1 MNAIYTDLHIHTSEN
16 ADKLNSNYDVDTLI
30 KHIKAYSGVECTDIL
45 ISLTDHNV
53 VNKNAYTKLI
63 NSSDI
68 NVLLGVEL
76 HVRNY
81 PKCKPYHCHIYFD
94 ISRDCILENIDSING
109 ILKTLYK
116 NKCMVTVDDCIPSL
130 EEISKSFDKYD
141 YLMLPHGG
149 QSHCTFDK
157 SFPRDKDISFDTA
170 LERNIYYN
178 QFDGFTSRSNEGVE
192 ETESYFKKLG
202 ISSFINLI
210 TCTDNY
216 DPNKYPASKNG
227 NTEDF
232 LPTWINSKPTFQ
244 GLRLALSEKTRLYYQ
259 KMQPK
264 FIADYI
270 KHVELKKELI
280 DINIDLTP
288 GLNVIIGGSSS
299 GKTLLMDSIY
309 NSINNS
315 FTQDNT
321 YQKFHVDSIKVDN
334 PAGNTPHY
342 INQNYI
348 IKLID
353 EKSEEGIENIDIIRN
368 TFLSKDNLD
377 KKANAE
383 LKKLESTINDLFNAV
398 SNIEL
403 IQKNIRNI
411 KHFPRFLSKSDL
423 KTNYFDIWV
432 PNQNV
437 QNITSI
443 DEVEMQSWDEQFEQ
457 ILKVAETNPF
467 IDYYKIDQS
476 IKSIRNELLLAKKK
490 GKISADVIE
499 TIRIYKDQFDKQ
511 ENREKTDAASKKIE
525 FEQLLALISD
535 YKRNYNLFKKSLQ
548 KIKQFSFRYIS
559 DPIKSNGHTLS
570 IESNFVLNETIILDA
585 INTVLSSNNKII
597 HLSEMTPESLFT
609 DKIDGR
615 KKKNIAHSIYNKIQ
629 KENKRKYVITTKDNK
644 NFDSLS
650 PGWKTAV
657 LLDLILGYSKDNA
670 PVFIDQPEDNLATSY
685 INGDLVNA
693 IKKCKE
699 KKQLLIISHNTTIP
713 MLADAQNIILCKNIN
728 GKILIRSGAME
739 DSIDGKKN
747 IDSIAEITDG
757 GKASVKKRVKKY
769 NLKSFREG
777 ESNEN

>member
-1 MNAIYTDLHIHTSEN
+1 M
-16 ADKLNSNYDVDTLI
+16 
-30 KHIKAYSGVECTDIL
+30 
-45 ISLTDHNV
+45 
-53 VNKNAYTKLI
+53 
-63 NSSDI
+63 
-68 NVLLGVEL
+68 
-76 HVRNY
+76 
-81 PKCKPYHCHIYFD
+81 
-94 ISRDCILENIDSING
+94 
-109 ILKTLYK
+109 
-116 NKCMVTVDDCIPSL
+116 
-130 EEISKSFDKYD
+130 
-141 YLMLPHGG
+141 
-149 QSHCTFDK
+149 
-157 SFPRDKDISFDTA
+157 
-170 LERNIYYN
+170 
-178 QFDGFTSRSNEGVE
+178 
-192 ETESYFKKLG
+192 
-202 ISSFINLI
+202 
-210 TCTDNY
+210 
-216 DPNKYPASKNG
+216 
-227 NTEDF
+227 
-232 LPTWINSKPTFQ
+232 
-244 GLRLALSEKTRLYYQ
+244 
-259 KMQPK
+259 
-264 FIADYI
+264 
-270 KHVELKKELI
+270 
-280 DINIDLTP
+280 
-288 GLNVIIGGSSS
+288 
-299 GKTLLMDSIY
+299 
-309 NSINNS
+309 
-315 FTQDNT
+315 
-321 YQKFHVDSIKVDN
+321 
-334 PAGNTPHY
+334 
-342 INQNYI
+342 
-348 IKLID
+348 
-353 EKSEEGIENIDIIRN
+353 
-368 TFLSKDNLD
+368 
-377 KKANAE
+377 
-383 LKKLESTINDLFNAV
+383 
-398 SNIEL
+398 
-403 IQKNIRNI
+403 
-411 KHFPRFLSKSDL
+411 

-457 ILKVAETNPF
+457 ILKIAETNPF
-467 IDYYKIDQS
+467 IDYYRIDQS
-476 IKSIRNELLLAKKK
+476 IKSIRDELLLAKKK
-490 GKISADVIE
+490 EKISANVIE
-499 TIRIYKDQFDKQ
+499 TIRTYKNQFDKQ

-535 YKRNYNLFKKSLQ
+535 YKKNYNLFKNSLQ

-699 KKQLLIISHNTTIP
+699 KKQLLIISHNATIP